1 MEHKIDRISE
11 LPDPIL
17 EHLLSFIPT
26 KQTLQLSILSKRWQ
40 RVWALFPIPDFDQ
53 DLFVNNLRKV
63 PPNEKEQEIQRKK
76 EEFRNF
82 VERSLLAHY
91 RQRLNINKFMLHM
104 MLDESDYA
112 VVNRWIDYAIECNVK
127 ELNLDIF
134 IRIHLKRYELPE
146 RVLVANSITE
156 LKLRSCKLKSFSGDI
171 NLSSLKKLDLSVEVE
186 ESQLVQTLIDSCR
199 DIEEMTFECVN
210 GLKSIR
216 VSGLPKLKAIALLQ
230 NSNYESVEIEA
241 SNLESLVF
249 NLDSLPCQINLGPC
263 ENLKKLVLYSCHI
276 TDKWLHDVLSK
287 HQLLECLDLANCFML
302 KRIKISS
309 HRMKSL
315 TFINCRKLVEVDIV
329 SPNLHRLK
337 YEGKVISFSLNSSSL
352 SEVILFFK
360 GDTPDAEMIE
370 FLSKL
375 SQPKLLTW
383 TLGEDE
389 TLKIAKRLRT
399 TIPCPLYNVKELKL
413 IVYSIPTREIHE
425 VVDVLL
431 WICPLLEILFI
442 ERRYQGTLDNISFK
456 FSYGNPIYKVKNRSC
471 CKRLSVLCWRHCL
484 KTVKIANSKGSA
496 EEETLKK
503 YFFKNAKIL
512 ESFHYL

>member
-11 LPDPIL
+11 LPDSIL
-17 EHLLSFIPT
+17 EHILSFIHT

-40 RVWALFPIPDFDQ
+40 RVWALFPIPDFEQ
-53 DLFVNNLRKV
+53 HL
-63 PPNEKEQEIQRKK
+63 PNEKEQEIQRKK
-76 EEFRNF
+76 EDFRNF

-91 RQRLNINKFMLHM
+91 RQRLNINKFRLHM
-104 MLDESDYA
+104 KLDESDYA
-112 VVNRWIDYAIECNVK
+112 VVNRWIDFAIECNVK
-127 ELNLDIF
+127 ELNLDISL
-134 IRIHLKRYELPE
+134 RIDQKRYELPE

-156 LKLRSCKLKSFSGDI
+156 LKLHMCKLKSFSGDI
-171 NLSSLKKLDLSVEVE
+171 NLSSLKKLVFSVEVE

-199 DIEEMTFECVN
+199 DIEDMTFECCN

-216 VSGLPKLKAIALLQ
+216 VLCLPKLKAIALLQ
-230 NSNYESVEIEA
+230 NSELESVEIEA
-241 SNLESLVF
+241 SNLESLVLKF
-249 NLDSLPCQINLGPC
+249 NSLPCQINLGPC
-263 ENLKKLVLYSCHI
+263 KNLKTLVLYSCRI

-287 HQLLECLDLANCFML
+287 HRLIECLDLANCSML

-315 TFINCRKLVEVDIV
+315 TIISCHNLVEVDIV
-329 SPNLHRLK
+329 TPNLHRLE
-337 YEGKVISFSLNSSSL
+337 YEGEVISFSLNSSSL
-352 SEVILFFK
+352 SEVILFFS
-360 GDTPDAEMIE
+360 GGSPLNAEMIE

-389 TLKIAKRLRT
+389 TLKIAETLRT
-399 TIPCPLYNVKELKL
+399 AIPCPLYNVKELKL

-456 FSYGNPIYKVKNRSC
+456 FSYGNPIYKVKNRNC
-471 CKRLSVLCWRHCL
+471 CKRLPVLCWRHCL
-484 KTVKIANSKGSA
+484 KSVKIANSKGSV

-503 YFFKNAKIL
+503 YFFNNAKIL